1 MSYKY
6 DRKKVRAAML
16 NSGVVVVI
24 NKKHVKSPEDLVT
37 TMVEVYKAGYVAE
50 TTFRIDPAILKEGMS
65 ELVKLR
71 EESPEDNPF
80 ILGCGSII
88 NPSELEQAIEMG
100 FEMIVAPGN
109 VMGGYGTGEEFV
121 SICKGNEIFS
131 APAIMTPTEFNYY
144 IERPDGLE
152 PDAIKIFPAGV
163 LGASGISGLL
173 APFVRE
179 RHNGKIIMPTGGVNF
194 ETGPG
199 YKKAIAGAGYTPIL
213 GMSSPLALVEKEEK
227 PGNVETIRE
236 SLKQFVE
243 KFPKDN

>member
-1 MSYKY
+1 MSYTY
-6 DRKKVRAAML
+6 NRERVRSAML
-16 NSGVVVVI
+16 KSGVVVVI
-24 NKKHVKSPEDLVT
+24 NKKHVKKPEDLVT

-50 TTFRIDPAILKEGMS
+50 TTFRIDPSILKEGMA
-65 ELVKLR
+65 ELVRMR
-71 EESPEDNPF
+71 ETSPDENPF
-80 ILGCGSII
+80 VLGCGSII

-109 VMGGYGTGEEFV
+109 VMGGHAEGKEF
-121 SICKGNEIFS
+121 IRITREKEIFS

-144 IERPDGLE
+144 MERSDGLE
-152 PDAIKIFPAGV
+152 PDAIKVFPAGV

-194 ETGPG
+194 ETAPG
-199 YKKAIAGAGYTPIL
+199 YRKAISGAGYAPVM

-227 PGNVETIRE
+227 PGDVDVIRR
-236 SLKQFVE
+236 SLKLFSE
-243 KFPKDN
+243 KYK

>member
-1 MSYKY
+1 MSYTY
-6 DRKKVRAAML
+6 DRKRVREAML
-16 NSGVVVVI
+16 KSGVVVVI
-24 NKKHVKSPEDLVT
+24 NKKHVKKTEDLIT
-37 TMVEVYKAGYVAE
+37 TMIEVHNAGYVAE

-65 ELVKLR
+65 ELVKVR
-71 EESPEDNPF
+71 EEAPADNPF
-80 ILGCGSII
+80 ILGCGSIV

-109 VMGGYGTGEEFV
+109 VMGGHAEGKEF
-121 SICKGNEIFS
+121 IKITKEKEIFS

-144 IERPDGLE
+144 LERPDGLE

-163 LGASGISGLL
+163 LGASGIAGLL

-194 ETGPG
+194 ETGHG

-227 PGNVETIRE
+227 PGDVATIQE
-236 SLKQFVE
+236 SLKQFAE
-243 KFPKDN
+243 KFS

>member
-1 MSYKY
+1 MSYQY
-6 DRKKVRAAML
+6 DRNKVRTAML

-24 NKKHVKSPEDLVT
+24 NKKHVKKPEDLIT

-50 TTFRIDPAILKEGMS
+50 TTFRIDPAILKEGMA

-71 EESPEDNPF
+71 EESPADNPF
-80 ILGCGSII
+80 VLGCGSII

-109 VMGGYGTGEEFV
+109 VMGGHGEGKEFV
-121 SICKGNEIFS
+121 EICHKQDIFA

-144 IERPDGLE
+144 MERPDGLE

-199 YKKAIAGAGYTPIL
+199 YRKAIAGAGYTPIL
-213 GMSSPLALVEKEEK
+213 GMSSPLAVVEKEEK
-227 PGNVETIRE
+227 PGDVDTIRK
-236 SLKQFVE
+236 SLQEFE
-243 KFPKDN
+243 RKFK